1 MPEALA
7 EAGRR
12 PAPAARRDELRL
24 VFWETTAGCNLECG
38 HCRRLDVARAMMRDD
53 LTTEEA
59 FRLVD
64 QVAAVGNPILILSGG
79 EPLIRPDILEIA
91 RHARGRGLT
100 VSLASN
106 GTLITGRL
114 ARAIKDA
121 GIARCAVSLDG
132 ARAETHD
139 AFRRQLGAF
148 HRALEGIGYVR
159 WAGVPVQIN
168 TTVARHNAAELEAI
182 HDLAVGLGA
191 VALHAFLLVP
201 VGCGVQIAQD
211 QMLSPAGY
219 EAILHRFYDLAQRG
233 QLQCKATC
241 APHYYRVVRQRAAA
255 EGRHVVPTRHGM
267 AAMTKGCLAGSA
279 VCFVSHKGEV
289 FPCGYLPVA
298 AGNVRRA
305 PFGSIWRL
313 SPVFASLRDPA
324 LLDGKCGACEFV
336 HVCSGCRARAYYA
349 TGDYLAEEP
358 FCVYAPRRLSRPL
371 SPRVGE
377 GTGEGDCRGPGPD
390 PHPHPSPSCA
400 AEKRR
405 KG

>member
-1 MPEALA
+1 MPEAPAGA
-7 EAGRR
+7 ER
-12 PAPAARRDELRL
+12 APASRAKRNELRL
-24 VFWETTAGCNLECG
+24 VFWETTAGCNLECV
-38 HCRRLDVARAMMRDD
+38 HCRRLDVAREMMQSD
-53 LTTEEA
+53 LTTAEA

-64 QVAAVGNPILILSGG
+64 QIAGVGDPILILSGG
-79 EPLIRPDILEIA
+79 EPLIRPDILDIA

-100 VSLASN
+100 VSLATN
-106 GTLITGRL
+106 GTLVTSKL
-114 ARAIKDA
+114 ARAIQAA
-121 GIARCAVSLDG
+121 GIARVAVSLDG

-139 AFRRQLGAF
+139 LFRRQLGSF
-148 HRALEGIGYVR
+148 HRALEGIGYLR

-168 TTVARHNAAELEAI
+168 TTVARHNQAELEAI
-182 HDLAVGLGA
+182 HDLAVDLGA

-201 VGCGVQIAQD
+201 VGCGVQIAED

-219 EAILHRFYDLAQRG
+219 EAVLHRFYDLAQRG
-233 QLQCKATC
+233 RLQCKATC

-255 EGRHVVPTRHGM
+255 EGRHVVPARHGM

-289 FPCGYLPVA
+289 FPCGYLPVE

-313 SPVFASLRDPA
+313 SPVFASLRDPDC
-324 LLDGKCGACEFV
+324 LDGKCGACEFV

-358 FCVYAPRRLSRPL
+358 FCVYEPRRLSNPL
-371 SPRVGE
+371 APAGGE
-377 GTGEGDCRGPGPD
+377 GAGEGAPGTLNTR
-390 PHPHPSPSCA
+390 PSSRA
-400 AEKRR
+400 R
-405 KG
+405 KENA

>member
-1 MPEALA
+1 MA
-7 EAGRR
+7 EATAER
-12 PAPAARRDELRL
+12 PVSPFPRKARDELRL
-24 VFWETTAGCNLECG
+24 VFWETTAGCNLECV
-38 HCRRLDVARAMMRDD
+38 HCRRLDVARQMMCND
-53 LTTEEA
+53 LTTDEA
-59 FRLVD
+59 CSLVD
-64 QVAAVGNPILILSGG
+64 QIAAVGNPILILSGG

-91 RHARGRGLT
+91 RHARRRDLT
-100 VSLASN
+100 VSLATN
-106 GTLITGRL
+106 GTLVTSRL
-114 ARAIKDA
+114 AREIRDA

-132 ARAETHD
+132 SRAETHD
-139 AFRRQLGAF
+139 QFRRQLGSF
-148 HRALEGIGYVR
+148 HRALEGIAYLR

-182 HDLAVGLGA
+182 HDLAVALGA

-201 VGCGVQIAQD
+201 VGCGVQIAAD

-255 EGRHVVPTRHGM
+255 EGKHVVPTRHGM

-289 FPCGYLPVA
+289 FPCGYLPVE

-336 HVCSGCRARAYYA
+336 HVCSGCRARAYAA

-358 FCVYAPRRLSRPL
+358 FCAYEPGEKARERYNGRRAH
-371 SPRVGE
+371 GQE
-377 GTGEGDCRGPGPD
+377 EETGP
-390 PHPHPSPSCA
+390 
-400 AEKRR
+400 
-405 KG
+405 

>member
-1 MPEALA
+1 MPEAV
-7 EAGRR
+7 AG
-12 PAPAARRDELRL
+12 PATAPASRAARNELRL
-24 VFWETTAGCNLECG
+24 VFWETTAGCNLECV
-38 HCRRLDVARAMMRDD
+38 HCRRLDVAREMMRSD
-53 LTTEEA
+53 LTTAEG

-64 QVAAVGNPILILSGG
+64 QIAGVGSPILVLSGG

-100 VSLASN
+100 VSLATN
-106 GTLITGRL
+106 GTLITSKL
-114 ARAIKDA
+114 ARAIRAA
-121 GIARCAVSLDG
+121 GIARVAVSLDG
-132 ARAETHD
+132 AWAETHD
-139 AFRRQLGAF
+139 RFRRQLGSF
-148 HRALEGIGYVR
+148 HRALEGIAYLR

-168 TTVARHNAAELEAI
+168 TTVARHNEAELEAI
-182 HDLAVGLGA
+182 HDLAVDLGA

-219 EAILHRFYDLAQRG
+219 EAVLHRFYDLAQRE

-255 EGRHVVPTRHGM
+255 EGRHLVPARHGM

-279 VCFVSHKGEV
+279 VCFVSHRGQV
-289 FPCGYLPVA
+289 FPCGYLPVE
-298 AGNVRRA
+298 AGNVRRE
-305 PFGSIWRL
+305 PFASIWRL

-324 LLDGKCGACEFV
+324 CLDGKCGACEFI

-358 FCVYAPRRLSRPL
+358 YCIHRPRQRLHTPPHLLSPILLSR
-371 SPRVGE
+371 SG
-377 GTGEGDCRGPGPD
+377 G
-390 PHPHPSPSCA
+390 PSP
-400 AEKRR
+400 
-405 KG
+405 